1 MDQIVAIDQK
11 SAIGKDG
18 ELLFSIPGDLERFK
32 EMTTGAAIVY
42 GRKTMDTFPEG
53 KPLPN
58 RKNYVLT
65 HEPET
70 LPEGCVGVH
79 SLDELFQ
86 ALQGE
91 KSVFVVGGES
101 VYQELLPYCNHA
113 YVTKVDVDGQGNS
126 WFPALD
132 GQEDWEL
139 TEESEPKTWNG
150 MNYQFCTYVNRNVRV
165 YGAEVR
171 KKNWLFLLALRT
183 LIALVLMA
191 VVSAVMPKGHM
202 GGFVLLMVLILA
214 LWAGRNVQ
222 SLVEYVKETKQS

>member
-42 GRKTMDTFPEG
+42 GRRTMDTFPEG
-53 KPLPN
+53 KPLPD

-70 LPEGCVGVH
+70 LPEGCVGVA

-101 VYQELLPYCNHA
+101 VYQELLPYCKHA

-139 TEESEPKTWNG
+139 TEESEPKSWNG
-150 MNYQFCTYVNRNVRV
+150 MNYQFCTYANRNVRV

-171 KKNWLFLLALRT
+171 QRKWILLFALRT
-183 LIALVLMA
+183 LAALALMT
-191 VVSAVMPKGHM
+191 VISAVMPQGHM
-202 GGFVLLMVLILA
+202 DGFILLMVLVIA
-214 LWAGRNVQ
+214 VWFGFNVR
-222 SLVEYVKETKQS
+222 SMVEYVRETRKQ

>member
-1 MDQIVAIDQK
+1 MDQIVAVDQK

-42 GRKTMDTFPEG
+42 GRKTMETFPEG
-53 KPLPN
+53 KPLPD

-70 LPEGCVGVH
+70 LPEGCVGVA

-86 ALQGE
+86 ALKGE

-101 VYQELLPYCNHA
+101 VYGELLPYCNHA
-113 YVTKVDVDGQGNS
+113 YVTKVDVDGKGNS

-132 GQEDWEL
+132 GEENWEL
-139 TEESEPKTWNG
+139 TEESELKNWNG
-150 MNYQFCTYVNRNVRV
+150 MNYQFCTYVNHDVRV
-165 YGAEVR
+165 YGAEAR
-171 KKNWLFLLALRT
+171 KKNWLLLFALRT
-183 LIALVLMA
+183 LAALVLMA
-191 VVSAVMPKGHM
+191 LVSAVMPRGHM
-202 GGFVLLMVLILA
+202 EGFVLLMAVILVA
-214 LWAGRNVQ
+214 WFVSNIQ
-222 SLVEYVKETKQS
+222 SLMRYIKEGKKR